1 MAYADKLKGFPSVYT
16 INLEESVD
24 RREYMT
30 NQFIK
35 YGIKYTIST
44 IPRYVTFKDK
54 ISVDVNSPV
63 GVPPDLH
70 MQVWDLHIGATISF
84 IDIMNYWYN
93 NTDEEYAIFCEDD
106 ISFESIEYWNFTWEE
121 FYSRLPHN
129 WECLQLIRMHSDLTP
144 NCINELQLDFRWG
157 RWWGSSFM
165 FRRSHVKRLLDILYV
180 GKGKYKITSQNGTYD
195 PCVENCLSFNYNTVC
210 NFPLLFENNF
220 NLTPVDGKMSGLN
233 DSKLIS
239 NYIIRHYWKMLGK
252 DLNLD
257 DVMIEK

>member
-1 MAYADKLKGFPSVYT
+1 MNYADKLKGFPSVYT

-35 YGIKYTIST
+35 YGIKYNFFTTS
-44 IPRYVTFKDK
+44 RYVTFKDK
-54 ISVDVNSPV
+54 ISVDVNTPFKTTL
-63 GVPPDLH
+63 PNI
-70 MQVWDLHIGATISF
+70 HIGATISF
-84 IDIMNYWYN
+84 VNIMNEWYN

-106 ISFESIEYWNFTWEE
+106 VSFESIEHWNFTWEE
-121 FYSRLPHN
+121 FYSKIPN
-129 WECLQLIRMHSDLTP
+129 QWECLQLIRMCSD
-144 NCINELQLDFRWG
+144 INPTNINDLQLDFRWG

-165 FRRSHVKRLLDILYV
+165 LRRSHVKRLLDILYI
-180 GKGKYKITSQNGTYD
+180 GKDNYRITSQDGSYD

-220 NLTPVDGKMSGLN
+220 DLDPVDGKILSN
-233 DSKLIS
+233 NESKIIS
-239 NYIIRHYWKMLGK
+239 NYIIRHYWKTVGK

-257 DVMIEK
+257 DAMIER